1 MFVPVGNLLKTL
13 SRRSKTGKAMMAI
26 FVRRAFG
33 ESMDLV
39 CSDLGDDIIKKVK
52 PATFHHGI
60 LTVDCPD
67 LVAAELSMRSGGLIK
82 GVNEILGRR
91 VVYKIRF
98 RNN

>member
-1 MFVPVGNLLKTL
+1 MFTPIGSLLKTL
-13 SRRSKTGKAMMAI
+13 PRRSQTGEAMMAI

-33 ESMDLV
+33 ESLDLV

-60 LTVDCPD
+60 LVVDCPD

-82 GVNEILGRR
+82 KVNEILGRR

-98 RNN
+98 RSD